1 MKRKIIY
8 IAALI
13 IGLAACKKEDHY
25 YKAYLENAERYY
37 PGALD
42 SLAIYPGNG
51 RAQVHMRLSTDPKIK
66 RVRLVVTNDLN
77 ALRDTSYYNIAASEI
92 GKEKNIFLDKLKET
106 RYTVSARGFSAE
118 GDSSK
123 AMTATTSVEGERY
136 GATVLSL
143 NRVFSNFATSPGGR
157 KQAIF
162 FVETVGSGFS
172 PLQGTR
178 VYFDRSDNKRD
189 SIFLAPLDFAVE
201 LPTDIQP
208 KGSISFVSYYKKTM
222 FSLDNFQTNE
232 KVVNY

>member
-8 IAALI
+8 ICALI
-13 IGLAACKKEDHY
+13 VGLMACKKEDRY
-25 YKAYLENAERYY
+25 YKAYLDNAERYY

-42 SLAIYPGNG
+42 SLALYPGNG

-66 RVRLVVTNDLN
+66 KLRLVVTNDLN
-77 ALRDTSYYNIAASEI
+77 ALRDTLFYTIAASEI
-92 GKEKNIFLDKLKET
+92 GHDKNVMLDKLKET

-123 AMTATTSVEGERY
+123 AITATTSVEGQRY
-136 GATVLSL
+136 GTTVLSL
-143 NRVFSNFATSPGGR
+143 NRVFSNFTTSPAGR

-162 FVETVGSGFS
+162 FVETVGSGFT

-178 VYFDRSDNKRD
+178 IYFNRSGNARD
-189 SIFLAPLDFAVE
+189 SVFLGPLDFAVE
-201 LPTDIQP
+201 FPADILP

-232 KVVNY
+232 KIVNY